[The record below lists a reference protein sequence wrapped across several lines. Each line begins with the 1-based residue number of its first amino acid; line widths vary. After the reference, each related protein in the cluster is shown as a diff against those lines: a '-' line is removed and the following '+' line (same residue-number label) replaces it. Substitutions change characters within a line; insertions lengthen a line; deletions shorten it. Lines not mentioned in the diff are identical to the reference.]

1 MKLKQ
6 LAIIIPSLLL
16 SASSVMAQEY
26 QSFSS
31 IGYTNVDIAD
41 MHDAN
46 SDRKYS
52 PDYTNINTIYFFEKQ
67 NTLGPLD
74 QLKYINTSSN
84 VFGNYTHY
92 DYVDNY
98 NAGGDLFINNFV
110 VGGSYSYSDQ
120 NSGSSDNYSARLGY
134 LISDDFIVNVYA
146 DKSDG
151 YDANYSFSTSYNHQL
166 AGKDYIGFTYH
177 SDDDFDHQTLS
188 SKYFRA
194 LEGGQYLVA
203 GVSYQ
208 HNDDY
213 DNDLSGN
220 VAFYFNDKTS
230 ISASYDDDDYYS
242 LRAKH
247 FFNQNYALGVGYS
260 SNASN
265 DPWSDYDIYSVNFSA
280 QF

>member
-31 IGYTNVDIAD
+31 IGYTNYDSKRSYDSTGVGT
-41 MHDAN
+41 
-46 SDRKYS
+46 R
-52 PDYTNINTIYFFEKQ
+52 YFFEKQ
-67 NTLGPLD
+67 QTLGPLD
-74 QLKYINTSSN
+74 QFKYINTSTN
-84 VFGNYTHY
+84 VFGNYSHT
-92 DYVDNY
+92 DNSD
-98 NAGGDLFINNFV
+98 NFTTGGSLFIDNFV
-110 VGGSYSYSDQ
+110 IGGSYSYSDY
-120 NSGSSDNYSARLGY
+120 NSGSSDHYSARLAY
-134 LISDDFIVNVYA
+134 LISDDLIVNVYA
-146 DKSDG
+146 NKSEDV
-151 YDANYSFSTSYNHQL
+151 DTDYSLSASYNHQL
-166 AGKDYIGFTYH
+166 AGKDYIGFTYS

-194 LEGGQYLVA
+194 LDGEQYLVA
-203 GVSYQ
+203 GLTYQ

-230 ISASYDDDDYYS
+230 ISASYDDDDNYHIG
-242 LRAKH
+242 AKH
-247 FFNQNYALGVGYS
+247 FFNQNYALSVGYQ
-260 SNASN
+260 SNAS
-265 DPWSDYDIYSVNFSA
+265 DDAWSDYDIYSVNFYA